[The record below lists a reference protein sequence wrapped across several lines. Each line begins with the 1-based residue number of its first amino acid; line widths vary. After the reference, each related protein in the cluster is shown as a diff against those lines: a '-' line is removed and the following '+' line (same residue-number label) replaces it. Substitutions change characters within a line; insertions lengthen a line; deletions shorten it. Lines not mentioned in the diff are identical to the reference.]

1 MPADNGEVRVGTLQP
16 LVGILSDLGV
26 EPTQLLAECGVDPNV
41 FDDPDNRISIA
52 VHNRI
57 VALAGRRANCSHI
70 GLLVGQRDSL
80 ESIGLAGLLVRYS
93 PDVASALRS
102 FVRYLPTHV
111 RGATSRLTVDGHV
124 ATLRWELY
132 QPGVEAIDQVS
143 DGALAVFFN
152 VLRELCGPDW
162 LPIEVHFAHRQPE
175 QLQPF
180 RQFFR
185 TTLQFDTEEYAI
197 YFASSWLQRPIS
209 HTNPVLLSVLQ
220 KEVDALAARYEADF
234 PGQVRSVLRSALLT
248 GSARSDQMAALFS
261 MHSSTM
267 ARRLK
272 PYGVGFR
279 DLVDE
284 CRFEVAREMLAL
296 SVMHV
301 SEIAAMLDYADTSAF
316 TRAFRRWSGTTPALW
331 RTLQKAQ

>member
-1 MPADNGEVRVGTLQP
+1 
-16 LVGILSDLGV
+16 
-26 EPTQLLAECGVDPNV
+26 
-41 FDDPDNRISIA
+41 

-93 PDVASALRS
+93 PDVGSALRS

-111 RGATSRLTVDGHV
+111 RGARSRLTVDGDV
-124 ATLRWELY
+124 AALSWELY

-152 VLRELCGPDW
+152 VLRELCGPEW

-279 DLVDE
+279 ELVDE
-284 CRFEVAREMLAL
+284 CRYEVAREMLSHSA
-296 SVMHV
+296 MDV
-301 SEIAAMLDYADTSAF
+301 SEIAAMLDYADASAF
-316 TRAFRRWSGTTPALW
+316 TRAFRRWSGSTPALW
-331 RTLQKAQ
+331 RTLHKAQ